1 MIELMLIRHY
11 LTGLLLGG
19 RQRDERGVSTEVVI
33 WIAIG
38 AGLAL
43 AAGAILVAK
52 VMDKANSVNL
62 G

>member
-1 MIELMLIRHY
+1 MVELLMIRQY
-11 LTGLLLGG
+11 LASLLGA
-19 RQRDERGVSTEVVI
+19 RRRDERGVSTEVVI

-52 VMDKANSVNL
+52 VLDKANSISL